1 MKKAR
6 RTTKRLRLRRKVRL
20 SRRRRGQRGGAG
32 STELLRGYPM
42 LVTAKPPGGDADD
55 PDRIPTV
62 MRSTTFLEES
72 DGNPEQ
78 PATTA

>member
-1 MKKAR
+1 MKKRTQR
-6 RTTKRLRLRRKVRL
+6 RSTKRLRLRRKL
-20 SRRRRGQRGGAG
+20 RRTYRQRGGAG